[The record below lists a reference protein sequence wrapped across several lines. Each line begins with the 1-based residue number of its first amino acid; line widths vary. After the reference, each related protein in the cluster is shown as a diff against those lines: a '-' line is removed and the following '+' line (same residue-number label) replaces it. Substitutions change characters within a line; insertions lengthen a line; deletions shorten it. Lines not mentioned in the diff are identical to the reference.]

1 MTEQRRNKIRE
12 MITQYAIGTQ
22 SDLVNRLTDAGF
34 DVTQATVSR
43 DIKALKLTKITD
55 SRGIR
60 RYTLPPAAE
69 GDSPEN
75 DLSVFQSA
83 FLSIEPANGMVV
95 IRTRSGMAMAIAA
108 VIDRLKLDQVAGCVA
123 GDDTIFVAVRM
134 HATAEAAARAIR
146 QKME

>member
-12 MITQYAIGTQ
+12 LITQYSIGTQ
-22 SDLVNRLTDAGF
+22 SELVSRLTAAGF
-34 DVTQATVSR
+34 DVTQATISR
-43 DIKALKLTKITD
+43 DIKAMKLTKITD
-55 SRGIR
+55 SRGVR

-69 GDSPEN
+69 AESPEN
-75 DLSVFQSA
+75 DLSVFQNA
-83 FLSIEPANGMVV
+83 FLSIEPANGLVV

-134 HATAEAAARAIR
+134 HATAEAAAKAIR
-146 QKME
+146 QRME

>member
-12 MITQYAIGTQ
+12 LITQYAIGTQ
-22 SDLVNRLTDAGF
+22 SELVDRLTAAGF

-43 DIKALKLTKITD
+43 DIKTLKLTKVSD
-55 SRGIR
+55 NRGIR
-60 RYTLPPAAE
+60 RYTLPPVQE

-75 DLSVFQSA
+75 DLSVFQNA
-83 FLSIEPANGMVV
+83 LLSIEPANGLVV

-123 GDDTIFVAVRM
+123 GDDTIFVAVRIT
-134 HATAEAAARAIR
+134 ATPESAARAIR
-146 QKME
+146 QRME

>member
-1 MTEQRRNKIRE
+1 MKEGGIVACPSLIVRKTICSIR
-12 MITQYAIGTQ
+12 IPF
-22 SDLVNRLTDAGF
+22 R
-34 DVTQATVSR
+34 
-43 DIKALKLTKITD
+43 
-55 SRGIR
+55 
-60 RYTLPPAAE
+60 
-69 GDSPEN
+69 
-75 DLSVFQSA
+75 
-83 FLSIEPANGMVV
+83 